1 MNKADLRKEF
11 LRKRR
16 ELSVEM
22 TSEFSSRIAEGFF
35 RSFSLNAINTLHSFI
50 ALKEMN
56 EPDTSLIYEK
66 VWRDH
71 PQILTVAP
79 RINNTDTSIENA
91 VFDSDSQLDLNK
103 FGVPEP
109 VGETVIEPAAIDL
122 VIIPLLCFDEH
133 GNRVGYGKGFYDRF
147 LSQCR
152 NDCQKVGL
160 SFFAPVAMIEDV
172 NEYDVI
178 LDAVVTP
185 SEVFR
190 WN

>member
-11 LRKRR
+11 LRKRK
-16 ELSVEM
+16 ELSAEN
-22 TSEFSSRIAEGFF
+22 TLELSTRIATEFF
-35 RSFSLNAINTLHSFI
+35 KSFSLTVIKTLHTFI
-50 ALKEMN
+50 AIKSMN
-56 EPDTSLIYEK
+56 EPDTSLIYQR

-71 PQILTVAP
+71 PEILTVAP
-79 RINNTDTSIENA
+79 RINDTDTSIENPD
-91 VFDSDSQLDLNK
+91 FDSDTQFSLNK
-103 FGVPEP
+103 FSVPEP
-109 VGETVIEPAAIDL
+109 VAGTVIEPSAIDL
-122 VIIPLLCFDEH
+122 VIVPLLCFDQR
-133 GNRVGYGKGFYDRF
+133 GYRVGYGKGFYDRF

-160 SFFAPVAMIEDV
+160 SFFEPVAMIEDV
-172 NEYDVI
+172 NEYDVR